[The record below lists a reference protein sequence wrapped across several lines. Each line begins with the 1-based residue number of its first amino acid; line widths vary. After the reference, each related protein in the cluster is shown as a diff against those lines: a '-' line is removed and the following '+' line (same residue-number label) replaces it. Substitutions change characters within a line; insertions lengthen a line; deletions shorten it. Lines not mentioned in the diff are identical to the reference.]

1 MSARLAILDHL
12 QHYDGED
19 ADRLLL
25 DALSVVQ
32 PERQRQLVDAIIQ
45 RGTSIGLQ
53 GLPAAYSQLEP
64 DARQLIIDHVDAL
77 AGALRTSVRS
87 SKAQTRQ
94 NALEI
99 IALSGDARL
108 AYLATHAIHDG
119 SPRIRAQAAGTL
131 SKLADALSNRTL
143 AETRRLS
150 KLGEEEPNREVANDV
165 LRRLEEDRG
174 FLINALAEA
183 VNHYESHHRN
193 EVIEAALPWA
203 LDLQDVLLKQS
214 TISRGK
220 LTFTIQELL
229 SERLRPEHVP
239 YVYIALAFP
248 DLRRRLVALLQ
259 RSKDTAFFVEMIR
272 WSWLARDP
280 RVRRHLSAIRQVD
293 WLNDEFDT
301 AFNLPP
307 DVASRAADWIL
318 KLGLPVNRKISLLL
332 NLMIVDHAD
341 VNRAAVRALTQINS
355 PDGTMALQG
364 LLDHDDERVQR
375 IARIELQRRER
386 GSRQFKRSRVLRNRP
401 DDWARMIESAGI
413 SEEFESIWQN
423 FERLDATLAHRA
435 GHLAF
440 QFVTDFET
448 RLQVKLLSK
457 TATDRL
463 RALRLV
469 RTLAIGSRFEKDVF
483 RSANDSLA
491 DIRAVAIA
499 ILGTIGGET
508 SRRILE
514 RSLQDKAPEVI
525 AAGIDALD
533 AVQAPRR
540 LELVEPLVKSNDSDV
555 RASAIRCLLR
565 LKQPKAASELL
576 KMLIDHRSDHRC
588 AALWI
593 IDQLRLH
600 TILDRVRVM
609 ATSDPDRRIARISQ
623 HVAKR
628 LERHRQQ
635 AQSKRKVVT
644 R

>member
-1 MSARLAILDHL
+1 MSARLAILDYL
-12 QHYDGED
+12 SQIDGDD

-32 PERQRQLVDAIIQ
+32 PERQAQLVDTLLVRNKPA
-45 RGTSIGLQ
+45 GLQ

-64 DARQLIIDHVDAL
+64 DARQLMIEKVGTL
-77 AGALRTSVRS
+77 FGALRTSVRS

-94 NALEI
+94 NSLEI
-99 IALSGDARL
+99 ISQSGDARL
-108 AYLATHAIHDG
+108 AYLAAHAMHDG
-119 SPRIRAQAAGTL
+119 SPRIRAQAATTL
-131 SKLADALSNRTL
+131 SRLADMLASRTLSQSRRLINLSSNEINRQETSEVLHRLSEDREFLITALS
-143 AETRRLS
+143 
-150 KLGEEEPNREVANDV
+150 D
-165 LRRLEEDRG
+165 
-174 FLINALAEA
+174 A

-193 EVIEAALPWA
+193 EVIQAALPLA

-229 SERLRPEHVP
+229 SDKLQPEHVP
-239 YVYIALAFP
+239 YVYVALAFP
-248 DLRRRLVALLQ
+248 DLRRRLVALIQ
-259 RSKDTAFFVEMIR
+259 RSRETPFFVEMIR

-280 RVRRHLSAIRQVD
+280 RVRKHLGAIRQVD

-307 DVASRAADWIL
+307 DVACRAADWIL

-332 NLMIVDHAD
+332 NLMIVDHPD

-364 LLDHDDERVQR
+364 LVDHDDARVQQ
-375 IARIELQRRER
+375 IAKIELRRRER
-386 GSRQFKRSRVLRNRP
+386 GARQFKRSRFMRNRP
-401 DDWARMIESAGI
+401 EDWARLIESAGI

-423 FERLDATLAHRA
+423 FERLDATLADKA
-435 GHLAF
+435 GKCAF

-457 TATDRL
+457 TAVDRL

-469 RTLAIGSRFEKDVF
+469 RTFNIGPNFEKDVF
-483 RSANDSLA
+483 RSANDTLA

-499 ILGTIGGET
+499 ILGGIGGET

-514 RSLQDKAPEVI
+514 RSLQDKSPEVVSS
-525 AAGIDALD
+525 GIDALD
-533 AVQAPRR
+533 AVKAPRR
-540 LELVEPLVKSNDSDV
+540 LELVLPLVKSDDADV

-565 LKQPKAASELL
+565 LKQPTAASELL
-576 KMLIDHRSDHRC
+576 KMLVERRSDHRC

-593 IDQLRLH
+593 IDQLKLH

-609 ATSDPDRRIARISQ
+609 GTSDPDRRIARIAQ

-635 AQSKRKVVT
+635 LAGKAVT
-644 R
+644 